1 MHVVSTHRQRV
12 LTTRKGGWRM
22 EIDERKLRIL
32 QAIIDDYILTGVPVG
47 SRTISR
53 KYDMGLSSATIRNEM
68 SDLEELG
75 FLDQPHV
82 SAGRIPSA
90 KAYRL
95 YVNTLLETGKIP
107 KDSAESIE
115 SYFSGRVH
123 QMEDVIDHAAQ
134 VLSSLTHYTAVVL
147 SPKGAQPR
155 LQTVQLVPVS
165 ADTALVVI
173 VTDMGVIRDSVIRIG
188 SQMDSDTLYAISRT
202 LTKELQGCTLQEACQ
217 RIPGIMDRV
226 NGNDEVLQELYGFL
240 SDGQQRVR
248 RTHMAVGGTSN
259 MLAYPE
265 YSDVDKARNFLSLIE
280 TRDKLA
286 DIIRGNGEMAF
297 TVRIGPENGVP
308 EMADCSIVTATYSS
322 KGGQQGTIGV
332 IGPTRMRYSRVLS
345 ILNMMGHQLTDL
357 LSGDDENRK

>member
-1 MHVVSTHRQRV
+1 
-12 LTTRKGGWRM
+12 M
-22 EIDERKLRIL
+22 EMDERKIRIL

-95 YVNTLLETGKIP
+95 YVNTLLETGRIP
-107 KDSAESIE
+107 NDSAESIQNH
-115 SYFSGRVH
+115 FTGRVH

-134 VLSSLTHYTAVVL
+134 VISNLTHYTAVVL

-165 ADTALVVI
+165 SDTALVVI

-202 LTKELQGCTLQEACQ
+202 LTKELNGCTLQEACR
-217 RIPGIMDRV
+217 RIPGIMNRV
-226 NGNDEVLQELYGFL
+226 SGNDEVLRELYGYL
-240 SDGQQRVR
+240 SSGQQDVR
-248 RTHMAVGGTSN
+248 RSHMAVGGTSN
-259 MLAYPE
+259 MLDYPE

-297 TVRIGPENGVP
+297 TVRIGPETGVP
-308 EMADCSIVTATYSS
+308 EMVDCSIVTATYSS
-322 KGGQQGTIGV
+322 RGGQQGTIGV

-357 LSGDDENRK
+357 LSGDEENKK